1 MSKSHRSAYAKFRS
15 GVAPIRIETGRYE
28 RLDYSD
34 RTCYN
39 CAGEVESEMHVF
51 LYCPV
56 YQTLREDMLATLTS
70 EFPDIDSFTDDQKL
84 SSILSCQHFRVRTCG
99 KICHGILN
107 LRRDTLYRI

>member
-1 MSKSHRSAYAKFRS
+1 MSKSHRSAYAKFRC

-39 CAGEVESEMHVF
+39 CAGEVESEMHVL

-56 YQTLREDMLATLTS
+56 YQTLREDTLATLTS
-70 EFPDIDSFTDDQKL
+70 EFSDIDSFTDDQKL
-84 SSILSCQHFRVRTCG
+84 SAILSCQHFQSIRKCA
-99 KICHGILN
+99 KICHEI